1 MKAIKLLYF
10 LRLKK
15 PVKLN
20 VQSSKQISFRFF
32 VYTLGN
38 LKKWPWTRV
47 GVLKDVDERLFDFK
61 LPREDVL
68 FDLKRPVKV
77 EGEELRRIHD
87 ELWKENEEKIKIL
100 VKSLRRARRYLRYAI
115 GIIPSITKEKWSFDE
130 INYYPV
136 IYKGGSYV
144 RNNVFVGV
152 DYPKKWLASL
162 ELVLNIAVHETIHV
176 NVDRITRKIGEKVR
190 DASREI
196 VVIHYTSRI
205 FKELNEEFDLSLK
218 EQKYHLMFSSLE
230 KYRERIE
237 KMIGDKGYEEA
248 VLEVDEFVRNLP
260 KT

>member
-1 MKAIKLLYF
+1 MKIKMSPNREL
-10 LRLKK
+10 
-15 PVKLN
+15 
-20 VQSSKQISFRFF
+20 SFRFF

-47 GVLKDVDERLFDFK
+47 GVLKDVDEGLLGFK

-68 FDLKRPVKV
+68 FDLKRPVRVKG
-77 EGEELRRIHD
+77 EEELRRIHD
-87 ELWKENEEKIKIL
+87 KLWKENEEKIKIL
-100 VKSLRRARRYLRYAI
+100 VKSLRRARKYLRYAI
-115 GIIPSITKEKWSFDE
+115 EVIPSMTREEWSFDE

-152 DYPKKWLASL
+152 NYPKKWLASL
-162 ELVLNIAVHETIHV
+162 ELVLNIAIHETIHV

-205 FKELNEEFDLSLK
+205 FKELNEEFNLSLK
-218 EQKYHLMFSSLE
+218 EQRYHLMFSGLE

-248 VLEVDEFVRNLP
+248 VLEVDGFVRNLP

>member
-1 MKAIKLLYF
+1 MKIKMGPDREL
-10 LRLKK
+10 
-15 PVKLN
+15 
-20 VQSSKQISFRFF
+20 SFRFF

-38 LKKWPWTRV
+38 LKRWPWTRV
-47 GVLKDVDERLFDFK
+47 GVLKDVDERLLDFK
-61 LPREDVL
+61 LLRDEVL
-68 FDLKRPVKV
+68 FDLKRPVRVKG
-77 EGEELRRIHD
+77 EEELRRIHD
-87 ELWKENEEKIKIL
+87 ELWRENEEKIKIL
-100 VKSLRRARRYLRYAI
+100 VKSLRRARKYLRYAI

-196 VVIHYTSRI
+196 VVIHCTSRI

-218 EQKYHLMFSSLE
+218 EQRYHLMFSSLE

-237 KMIGDKGYEEA
+237 RMIGDKGYEEA
-248 VLEVDEFVRNLP
+248 VLEVDEFVRSLS

>member
-1 MKAIKLLYF
+1 MKIKMSPNREL
-10 LRLKK
+10 
-15 PVKLN
+15 
-20 VQSSKQISFRFF
+20 SFRFF
-32 VYTLGN
+32 VYTLEN
-38 LKKWPWTRV
+38 LEKWPWTRV
-47 GVLKDVDERLFDFK
+47 GVLKDVDERLLGFK
-61 LPREDVL
+61 LPREDIL
-68 FDLKRPVKV
+68 FDLKRPVRVKG
-77 EGEELRRIHD
+77 EEELRRIHD
-87 ELWKENEEKIKIL
+87 KLWKENEKKIKIL
-100 VKSLRRARRYLRYAI
+100 VKSLRRARKYLRYAI

-152 DYPKKWLASL
+152 DYPKKWLTSL

-205 FKELNEEFDLSLK
+205 FKELNEEFNLSLK
-218 EQKYHLMFSSLE
+218 EQRYHLMFSGLE

-248 VLEVDEFVRNLP
+248 VLEVDGFVRNLP